1 MHSAAPALRLYRGDG
16 RAALAVLALLA
27 LIGAAHLFDRWR
39 RSDMARIWSAITI
52 AAACTAALA
61 LSACTATGRAIVSK
75 LPDYEIRHAPA
86 IPCSEM
92 LVRVDPEAKLTNAQQ
107 RAVLKVCEEMTQGVV
122 VSPAELQNAMRLTVP
137 SPF

>member
-1 MHSAAPALRLYRGDG
+1 MHSAAPPFRLFRDDG
-16 RAALAVLALLA
+16 RYGLVIAAVLAVLGLA
-27 LIGAAHLFDRWR
+27 FLFDRWR
-39 RSDMARIWSAITI
+39 RSDMSRIT
-52 AAACTAALA
+52 TAFALA
-61 LSACTATGRAIVSK
+61 GIGLLLAGCTATGRAIVAK

-92 LVRVDPEAKLTNAQQ
+92 LVRVDPEQRLTNSQQ
-107 RAVLKVCEEMTQGVV
+107 RAVLKVCEEMTAGVV